1 VCTLIAL
8 TLRDLQLANTTPLPF
23 SPNCPRSPIHREI
36 RELNNDGRS
45 TDKSEPK
52 RRITKEGTEPSKPQ
66 PNKDDRK
73 NNTGH
78 PGLRSHDRNKDRL
91 PTTITVRPSIRH
103 HRTREGLQEASRV
116 FFDREA
122 SGLATGVIVETQ
134 RSSGRVTPQTRGGNR
149 HMDIPG
155 NRPNEKAN
163 NDTDRAYDEGL

>member
-1 VCTLIAL
+1 M
-8 TLRDLQLANTTPLPF
+8 
-23 SPNCPRSPIHREI
+23 
-36 RELNNDGRS
+36 
-45 TDKSEPK
+45 
-52 RRITKEGTEPSKPQ
+52 
-66 PNKDDRK
+66 
-73 NNTGH
+73 
-78 PGLRSHDRNKDRL
+78 
-91 PTTITVRPSIRH
+91 
-103 HRTREGLQEASRV
+103 QEASRDTRERHQEDRDIQMRLSSNTTSTTITRTI